1 MKFHEASALNGE
13 GVNEMFNHMIEEVHL
28 KQEKKKRKIDD
39 MEIISSSQNIHKDDM
54 DSNRSQMEKYQETMN
69 NPSIKIS
76 GKNFKNIENPSSV
89 GLQSGKD
96 LPKEVQGGNRC
107 C

>member
-1 MKFHEASALNGE
+1 
-13 GVNEMFNHMIEEVHL
+13 
-28 KQEKKKRKIDD
+28 
-39 MEIISSSQNIHKDDM
+39 
-54 DSNRSQMEKYQETMN
+54 MN

-89 GLQSGKD
+89 GLQTGKD